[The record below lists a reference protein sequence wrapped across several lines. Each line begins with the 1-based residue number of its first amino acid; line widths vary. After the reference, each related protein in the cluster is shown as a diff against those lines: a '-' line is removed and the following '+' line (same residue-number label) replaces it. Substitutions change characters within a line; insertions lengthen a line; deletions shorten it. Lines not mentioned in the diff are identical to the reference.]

1 MWKRFDCLRVEYRMK
16 ATPSGIEEQ
25 NAAVLD
31 ALRQQHLLSEEQI
44 QEVLSEQE
52 KTGESLF
59 HLLRQNELLDE
70 DALTQLAAVS
80 NGIEYVQLNP
90 EMVDPSALKLIP
102 LETARRYV
110 LIPLRVEGETLLVAM
125 SNPLNL
131 SVRQMIA
138 ARTGYQ
144 VRPVAASAEA
154 IRQALQKH
162 FNVENLTRQDIVAMR
177 LKNKPAE
184 EKKNAPVR
192 QAAKSA
198 DAPIV
203 RLVESILTG
212 AIDNRASDIHL
223 EPRQP
228 DMKVRYRI
236 DGLLQD
242 ALEVPSS
249 VQRQVVSH
257 IKILA
262 NMDISERRLP
272 QDGHIALEQ
281 GGKLYDLR
289 VSSLPA
295 VGGEKI
301 VIRILDSQ
309 TGLRRLEELVSE
321 PSDLEKF
328 RSLLSNPY
336 GMILLTGP
344 TGSGKTTTLYSM
356 IQHLNRPERNIV
368 TVEDPVEYQIAG
380 ITQVQVKPEIRLT
393 FASAL
398 RSILRQDP
406 DIILIGEIRDEETAE
421 IAVSA
426 AQTGHLVLSTL
437 HTNTAV
443 GVIPR
448 FLNLGTAA
456 HQLAGALLGVITQRL
471 VRTICPRC
479 RRPYKPDQEAR
490 KILELSDM
498 KAELYRG
505 AGCEY
510 CRQTGYLG
518 RTAVYEILMMT
529 PSIRHQI
536 VSGGSEDDLREEAI
550 REGMKTL
557 KMQGLEAVR
566 QGRTTL
572 EEVMRVI
579 DMRER

>member
-1 MWKRFDCLRVEYRMK
+1 MK
-16 ATPSGIEEQ
+16 AALTGIDEQ
-25 NAAVLD
+25 NAAVLQ
-31 ALRQQHLLSEEQI
+31 ALRQQQLLSEEQI
-44 QEVLSEQE
+44 REVLEELE
-52 KTGESLF
+52 KRGGSLF
-59 HLLRQNELLDE
+59 HLLRDRELLDE
-70 DALTQLAAVS
+70 ESLSQLAAVS
-80 NGIEYVQLNP
+80 NGIEYIHLQP
-90 EMVDPSALKLIP
+90 EMVDPSVLKLIP
-102 LETARRYV
+102 AETARRYV
-110 LIPLRVEGETLLVAM
+110 LIPLRVEGDRLYVAM

-138 ARTGYQ
+138 TRTGYQ
-144 VRPVAASAEA
+144 VQPVAAGSEA
-154 IRQALQKH
+154 IRQALQRH
-162 FNVENLTRQDIVAMR
+162 YNVENLTRQDIVAMR
-177 LKNKPAE
+177 LKQKPGE
-184 EKKNAPVR
+184 EKAPAVR
-192 QAAKSA
+192 QAVKSA

-212 AIDNRASDIHL
+212 AIESRASDIHL
-223 EPRQP
+223 EPQQP
-228 DMKVRYRI
+228 ELKVRYRI

-262 NMDISERRLP
+262 DMDISEHRLP
-272 QDGHIALEQ
+272 QDGHIVLER
-281 GGKLYDLR
+281 GGDLYDLR

-301 VIRILDSQ
+301 VIRVLNSK

-328 RSLLSNPY
+328 RRLLSNPY

-356 IQHLNRPERNIV
+356 IQELNRPERNIV
-368 TVEDPVEYQIAG
+368 TVEDPVEYQIGG

-406 DIILIGEIRDEETAE
+406 DVILIGEIRDEETAE
-421 IAVSA
+421 IAVNA

-443 GVIPR
+443 GVIAR
-448 FLNLGTAA
+448 FLNLGTPA
-456 HQLAGALLGVITQRL
+456 HQVAGALLGVITQRL

-479 RRPYKPDQEAR
+479 RRPYTPDREEV
-490 KILELSDM
+490 KILGVSD
-498 KAELYRG
+498 AERAFYRG
-505 AGCEY
+505 AGCAS

-518 RTAVYEILMMT
+518 RTALYEILMMT
-529 PSIRHQI
+529 PSIRQLI
-536 VSGGSEDDLREEAI
+536 ISGASEDALRAEAI

-557 KMQGLEAVR
+557 KMQGLEAV
-566 QGRTTL
+566 QKGRTTV
-572 EEVMRVI
+572 EELMRVI
-579 DMRER
+579 DLREN